1 MEMNAQM
8 YLKRAID
15 LLKSSLEHPASWY
28 MDLYEKDPS
37 LYSFETDDRY
47 AYILFAIPE
56 ENWKN
61 LILLVFD
68 GAQVIA
74 DASGYLTGLDVLM
87 QDEGFLDACSQES
100 DWTYLERQI
109 AAQMLQENGMEHA
122 HGMAFLTGSTYVTRA
137 YRHKNIFVQMLD
149 MIHAY
154 AMDDQTGNACYLHIL
169 SLDPDIPCYG
179 PDALDHPYY
188 YQYDRDEPVRRQN
201 GAVMRHLGYEVLQLE
216 TEHPEENTDGTKIWF
231 AIRMEEDHIEDL
243 PAGKQ
248 ALA

>member
-1 MEMNAQM
+1 M
-8 YLKRAID
+8 KRAID

-87 QDEGFLDACSQES
+87 QDEGFLDACSKES
-100 DWTYLERQI
+100 DWMYLERQI
-109 AAQMLQENGMEHA
+109 AAQMLQENGMEHRQ
-122 HGMAFLTGSTYVTRA
+122 GVAFLTGSTYVTRA

-149 MIHAY
+149 MI
-154 AMDDQTGNACYLHIL
+154 
-169 SLDPDIPCYG
+169 
-179 PDALDHPYY
+179 
-188 YQYDRDEPVRRQN
+188 
-201 GAVMRHLGYEVLQLE
+201 
-216 TEHPEENTDGTKIWF
+216 
-231 AIRMEEDHIEDL
+231 
-243 PAGKQ
+243 
-248 ALA
+248 